1 MGCGVVFYLSALR
14 EGTKTEETAEETE
27 GNLDGL
33 PKDF

>member
-14 EGTKTEETAEETE
+14 EGTKTEWNLEETE